1 MEYNYFV
8 SFFFKNDT
16 LSFGTGNAEVT
27 RKNKIT
33 SFEDIREIVR
43 QLEENEGVK
52 NVTIISY
59 TLLAESE
66 EKQ

>member
-1 MEYNYFV
+1 MEYKYFV
-8 SFFFKNDT
+8 SFFFKKDT
-16 LSFGTGNAEVT
+16 LSWGTGNAEVT
-27 RKNKIT
+27 RNNKIT

-43 QLEENEGVK
+43 HLEEKEDVK

-66 EKQ
+66 DKQ

>member
-1 MEYNYFV
+1 MEYKYFV

-16 LSFGTGNAEVT
+16 LSWGIGNLEVT
-27 RKNKIT
+27 RNNKIT

-43 QLEENEGVK
+43 HLKEKEDVK

-66 EKQ
+66 DKQ